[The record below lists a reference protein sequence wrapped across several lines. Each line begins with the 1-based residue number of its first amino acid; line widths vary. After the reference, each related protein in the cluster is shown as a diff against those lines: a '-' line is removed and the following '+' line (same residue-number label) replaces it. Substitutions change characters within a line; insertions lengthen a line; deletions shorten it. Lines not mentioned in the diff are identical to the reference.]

1 MLLESKLLKRDLSDD
16 STLYTWSTSNV
27 TFIYHLV
34 EVGSQM
40 IKALVVKK
48 NLLGI
53 LMTMTMVR
61 YKVKLQPFSKALAI
75 TQADISNIVRK

>member
-27 TFIYHLV
+27 TFIYHPV

>member
-34 EVGSQM
+34 EVGSQK